1 MQFLTR
7 WVVPFG
13 LAALTLLLVACG
25 VPSSGEATPTPLYV
39 VVTNTPPVTET
50 PIPQSVIVPLDA
62 PFMCR
67 AEVVEQT
74 FEHGYMFWVGGS
86 TEERCKT
93 QHTFAPGSGEIWVAI
108 LDETGRVGDWL
119 IFVDEWDENTEP
131 ESDPDMEPDDPDL
144 IQPIRGFGKVWREGL
159 SNRQRR
165 AIGYATAGEFKF
177 VTDYRYDPGGFLN
190 KEGEFVPRPGMHTIL
205 ALGGE
210 RLLYDEQSKQVFVIF
225 PASE

>member
-1 MQFLTR
+1 MRFLTR
-7 WVVPFG
+7 WIALFG
-13 LAALTLLLVACG
+13 PAALTLLLVACS
-25 VPSSGEATPTPLYV
+25 VPPSGEATSTPLYV
-39 VVTNTPPVTET
+39 VITNTPPVTNT
-50 PIPQSVIVPLDA
+50 PVPQSAIVPLDA
-62 PFMCR
+62 PFVCR

-86 TEERCKT
+86 TEERCNT
-93 QHTFAPGSGEIWVAI
+93 QHTFEPGSGEIWVAI
-108 LDETGRVGDWL
+108 LDETGRVGNWL
-119 IFVDEWDENTEP
+119 IFVDDWDEDTEP
-131 ESDPDMEPDDPDL
+131 ESDPNMEPDDPDL
-144 IQPIRGFGKVWREGL
+144 IQPIRGFGKVWRERL

-190 KEGEFVPRPGMHTIL
+190 EEGEFIPRPGMHTIL